1 MDNGV
6 SAGKADTLAVL
17 KWRIYM
23 HTFAKMREEVSLE
36 NLMETSRQLAKW
48 ERLAGSEPEREAF
61 RYLEGRLQE
70 YGYSTRFLLCD
81 ALISLPVSCRL
92 TVGGR
97 EIHAQTHSM
106 VPSGQIKAEMVY
118 CPNKDSIC
126 QTDCAGKIVL
136 TRGRAVFAPVQAAQ
150 EAQAMGI
157 VFIQEAVI
165 RECIPSAC
173 WGNPTSA
180 DKELFPHIPVASI
193 LDEDG
198 NVLAAQL
205 ADGAVLTAALS
216 TKTDT
221 SWKKIPLLLGEIQ
234 APCKTERFVQ
244 FSGHVDSWYY
254 GAVDNG
260 TSNALQLEVARIA
273 SLYQKELK
281 RNFRIVYFSGHSQG
295 RYAGSAWYADHFWED
310 LYENCVVNINTD
322 SAGCK
327 GAEELTRSIMM
338 PETKDLAVE
347 IIREQTGVIFQGMRC
362 SRIADQ
368 SFWNI
373 GISSAFASFSRQK
386 KSQLPN
392 GTMGYLRGVA
402 ELGAGWHTP
411 NDTVDCIDPD
421 NLLRDTKILGE
432 YVLTFLTESVLPLH
446 LKKTAEDIWEQ
457 LKLWADRAGNAFD
470 LSEPVILAEQLVEVC
485 GQFDQAVL
493 PDNVRNENIL
503 KLGRLLV
510 PLDFTRGNPY
520 GTEPAMSID
529 PLPSLTPIRRLV
541 ASNASFQDQME
552 AQVELVRA
560 VNYVKHTLKKAMA
573 LLRQVLPESDRR

>member
-1 MDNGV
+1 
-6 SAGKADTLAVL
+6 
-17 KWRIYM
+17 M
-23 HTFAKMREEVSLE
+23 HTFTRIREEVSIE
-36 NLMETSRQLAKW
+36 NLMDTSRQLATW
-48 ERLAGSEPEREAF
+48 ERLAGSEQEHEAF
-61 RYLEGRLQE
+61 CYLENRLRE
-70 YGYSTRFLLCD
+70 YGYATRLLFGD
-81 ALISLPVSCRL
+81 TYISLPVSCQL
-92 TVGGR
+92 VVDGR
-97 EIHAQTHSM
+97 EIYAQTHSM
-106 VPSGQIKAEMVY
+106 VPSGQVKAEMIY
-118 CPNKDSIC
+118 CPDKEAIG
-126 QTDCAGKIVL
+126 QTDCKGKIIL
-136 TRGRAVFAPVQAAQ
+136 TRGRAVFSPVQAAQ
-150 EAQAMGI
+150 RAQAVGI

-173 WGNPTSA
+173 WGSPTPA
-180 DKELFPHIPVASI
+180 DEGMFPKIPVASI
-193 LDEDG
+193 LDEEGDI
-198 NVLAAQL
+198 LAEHL
-205 ADGAVLTAALS
+205 ARGKRIEAELT
-216 TKTDT
+216 TETDT
-221 SWKKIPLLLGEIQ
+221 SWRKIPLLIGEIQ

-273 SLYQKELK
+273 SMHREELK

-327 GAEELTRSIMM
+327 GAEELTRSIIM

-386 KSQLPN
+386 KICLPD
-392 GTMGYLRGVA
+392 GTMGYPRGIA

-432 YVLTFLTESVLPLH
+432 YVMTFLTEPVLPLYF
-446 LKKTAEDIWEQ
+446 KKTAEDIREQ
-457 LKLWADRAGNAFD
+457 LNVWAKKAGTKLDLQESVARA
-470 LSEPVILAEQLVEVC
+470 EKLVEIC
-485 GQFDQAVL
+485 NQFYQAEIPVET
-493 PDNVRNENIL
+493 RNEAIL

-520 GTEPAMSID
+520 GTEPADEID
-529 PLPSLTPIRRLV
+529 PMPSLSPIRRLTEEGIDK
-541 ASNASFQDQME
+541 QEQLE
-552 AQVELVRA
+552 IRLELVRA
-560 VNYVKHTLKKAMA
+560 TNYVNHTLREAVR
-573 LLRQVLPESDRR
+573 LLQDTMRGAS